1 MKWMDTV
8 DRILIYLHWK
18 DPTRLQLAREK
29 LEQKESEL
37 LVKMANRGLLD
48 GYQELDDRYKKVERE
63 AQRKT

>member
-63 AQRKT
+63 VQRKT